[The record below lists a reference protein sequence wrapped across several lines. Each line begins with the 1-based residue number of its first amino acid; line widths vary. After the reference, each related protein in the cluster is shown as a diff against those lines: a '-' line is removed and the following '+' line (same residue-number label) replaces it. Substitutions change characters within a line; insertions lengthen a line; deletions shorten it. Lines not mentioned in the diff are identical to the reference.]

1 MSVPTA
7 TNAQLHKA
15 LISTLMAIDQL
26 RDTLSRVSHIDHG
39 DSGLQR
45 CAQLLNDAYKHL
57 VFEEREQDIK
67 EVDKV

>member
-15 LISTLMAIDQL
+15 MISTLMAIDQL
-26 RDTLSRVSHIDHG
+26 RDTLSRVSHIDRG

-45 CAQLLNDAYKHL
+45 CAQLLDDAHKHL
-57 VFEEREQDIK
+57 VFEEEEQDTK
-67 EVDKV
+67 AVDRV